1 MSNLFCIAA
10 EFDDEH
16 KLLEACNKT
25 RQAGYKNIDAYTPF
39 AVHGIREAL
48 GQPAT
53 KMPWAVFAGGLLGLS
68 VGFGLCY
75 WVSVLEL
82 PYNVGGRP
90 LNSWVSFIPVTFE
103 CTILLSAFTA
113 VFGMFGLNGLPLP
126 NHPMFNLPSF
136 LRASQD
142 RFFLVVES
150 DDPKFEPSK
159 VSAFLETLNP
169 LEVREVE
176 DE

>member
-1 MSNLFCIAA
+1 M
-10 EFDDEH
+10 
-16 KLLEACNKT
+16 
-25 RQAGYKNIDAYTPF
+25 
-39 AVHGIREAL
+39 
-48 GQPAT
+48 
-53 KMPWAVFAGGLLGLS
+53 
-68 VGFGLCY
+68 
-75 WVSVLEL
+75 
-82 PYNVGGRP
+82 
-90 LNSWVSFIPVTFE
+90 NSWVSFIPVTFE

-136 LRASQD
+136 VRASQD